1 MVLFFQDIRSQD
13 YWDNQETILL
23 EDESIINSY
32 DLKYN
37 LIYDQIDKEK
47 KTIFLPNEKN
57 NLELFILNEF
67 QLLTKKVSSQYPN
80 IRTFKGYSNERPDVS
95 LTLTIT
101 QKGINAWIKIF
112 DEENIFIQ
120 PSNFS
125 KKKTFCLQKT

>member
-1 MVLFFQDIRSQD
+1 MIKSFQDIKSQD
-13 YWDNQETILL
+13 YWGNQETIML
-23 EDESIINSY
+23 EDENIINSY
-32 DLKYN
+32 ELKYN
-37 LIYDQIDKEK
+37 LLYDQINEEK

-57 NLELFILNEF
+57 NLELFILDEF

-125 KKKTFCLQKT
+125 KKKHFVYK